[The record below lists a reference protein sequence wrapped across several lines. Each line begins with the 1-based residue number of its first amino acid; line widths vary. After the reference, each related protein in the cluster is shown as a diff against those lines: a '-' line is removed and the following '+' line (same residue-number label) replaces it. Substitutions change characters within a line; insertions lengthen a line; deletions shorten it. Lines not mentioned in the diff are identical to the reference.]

1 VESETVQTPTQARL
15 GMGRWAA
22 AVLVLVGGLF
32 YAVLASFAFGTYY
45 LSDVG
50 VDRLREQ
57 APALALACGAGL
69 GGVAA
74 FRALTERRVLSPWL
88 LIGLVPPVVGALNHL
103 GVIR

>member
-1 VESETVQTPTQARL
+1 MEIKTVQTPTRARL
-15 GMGRWAA
+15 SMGRWAA
-22 AVLVLVGGLF
+22 AVLVLAACLS

-50 VDRLREQ
+50 VERVREQ
-57 APALALACGAGL
+57 AVALALACGSGV
-69 GGVAA
+69 GGVVG

>member
-1 VESETVQTPTQARL
+1 MQVRPHAEGSRCV
-15 GMGRWAA
+15 
-22 AVLVLVGGLF
+22 VLTACLF
-32 YAVLASFAFGTYY
+32 FALLASFAFGTYY

-50 VDRLREQ
+50 VGRLREQ
-57 APALALACGAGL
+57 AVPLVFACGAGL

-88 LIGLVPPVVGALNHL
+88 LIGLVPPVIGVFNHV